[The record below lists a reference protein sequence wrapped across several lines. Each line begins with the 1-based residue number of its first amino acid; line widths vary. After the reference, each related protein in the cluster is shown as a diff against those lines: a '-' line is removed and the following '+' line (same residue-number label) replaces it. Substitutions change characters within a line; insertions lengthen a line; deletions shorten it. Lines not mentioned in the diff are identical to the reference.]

1 VSCNDHLVS
10 HAAIATA
17 EVAGYIA
24 CCWPNADCQNGQTI
38 LHLSLYTQLVVIAMA
53 YAANLLVF
61 LAERPQSSASNHAKV
76 AVGASAFDILPT
88 RGMLNAGESRT
99 VEFAYY
105 ARPGQ
110 KASTNAVCEVEGG
123 PTYTLPVT
131 ADSNAIKY
139 VCLIGG
145 HAQCPD
151 RQSPH

>member
-1 VSCNDHLVS
+1 M
-10 HAAIATA
+10 HAS
-17 EVAGYIA
+17 
-24 CCWPNADCQNGQTI
+24 
-38 LHLSLYTQLVVIAMA
+38 LHLSLYTQLVVIAIA
-53 YAANLLVF
+53 YEADLRVF

-88 RGMLNAGESRT
+88 RGMLKAGESRT

-139 VCLIGG
+139 VCPIG
-145 HAQCPD
+145 AQYPD
-151 RQSPH
+151 SWSSH

>member
-1 VSCNDHLVS
+1 LSNM
-10 HAAIATA
+10 HAS
-17 EVAGYIA
+17 
-24 CCWPNADCQNGQTI
+24 
-38 LHLSLYTQLVVIAMA
+38 LHLSRCTQLVVIAIA
-53 YAANLLVF
+53 YEADLRVF

-88 RGMLNAGESRT
+88 RGMLKAGESRT

-139 VCLIGG
+139 VCPIG
-145 HAQCPD
+145 AQYPD
-151 RQSPH
+151 SWSSH

>member
-1 VSCNDHLVS
+1 MH
-10 HAAIATA
+10 T
-17 EVAGYIA
+17 
-24 CCWPNADCQNGQTI
+24 TF
-38 LHLSLYTQLVVIAMA
+38 HLSLYTQLVLIAIA
-53 YAANLLVF
+53 QEADLLVF
-61 LAERPQSSASNHAKV
+61 LADGPQSSASNHAKV

-88 RGMLNAGESRT
+88 RGMLKAGESRT

-139 VCLIGG
+139 ICPIGG
-145 HAQCPD
+145 RA
-151 RQSPH
+151 

>member
-1 VSCNDHLVS
+1 MN
-10 HAAIATA
+10 
-17 EVAGYIA
+17 
-24 CCWPNADCQNGQTI
+24 
-38 LHLSLYTQLVVIAMA
+38 LSLDTQLVVIAIA
-53 YAANLLVF
+53 NAADMLVF
-61 LAERPQSSASNHAKV
+61 LAERPHSSASHHAK
-76 AVGASAFDILPT
+76 VGASAFDILPT